1 MIKRSKTVRRGRG
14 RGRGRT
20 QRRGRGYR
28 QRGGDF
34 KEIFR
39 HAYEIESP
47 ENRAVVE
54 RLTCGKVLSPDL
66 EEFENVTKN
75 YYENEISP
83 QELAARQE
91 ALCGKNVGGG
101 RGRKYSRRART

>member
-1 MIKRSKTVRRGRG
+1 MTKRSKTVRRGRGRG

-47 ENRAVVE
+47 QKQAVIE
-54 RLTCGKVLSPDL
+54 RFTCGKVLSPDL
-66 EEFENVTKN
+66 EEFENDIKN

-83 QELAARQE
+83 KELAIRKE
-91 ALCGKNVGGG
+91 AICNM
-101 RGRKYSRRART
+101 RK

>member
-1 MIKRSKTVRRGRG
+1 MTKRSKTVRRGRG
-14 RGRGRT
+14 RGRGRTQRRGRGRT

-34 KEIFR
+34 KEIFK

-47 ENRAVVE
+47 QKQAVIE
-54 RLTCGKVLSPDL
+54 RFTCGKVLSPDL
-66 EEFENVTKN
+66 EEFENDIKN

-83 QELAARQE
+83 KELAIRKE
-91 ALCGKNVGGG
+91 AICGNNI
-101 RGRKYSRRART
+101 

>member
-1 MIKRSKTVRRGRG
+1 MTKRSKTVRRGRG
-14 RGRGRT
+14 RGRERT

-39 HAYEIESP
+39 HAYEKESP
-47 ENRAVVE
+47 EKRAVVE

-66 EEFENVTKN
+66 EEFENEMKN

-83 QELAARQE
+83 NELAQRKE
-91 ALCGKNVGGG
+91 AICGNNIL
-101 RGRKYSRRART
+101 RGHYIYRNIY